1 MKSKTYYFVGIGGI
15 GMSAIARYLKQTG
28 NNILGY
34 DRTPT
39 ALTEELVAEGMD
51 IKYEDDPSHIA
62 NRHIDMVIYTPAI
75 GDDNRI
81 LQYARENA
89 LVVKKRSEVLGL
101 ITNQKKTIAVA
112 GTHGKTTTSG
122 MIAHILTKS
131 NIGCSAFLGG
141 ISNNYH
147 TNCLINPD
155 SDYVVVEADEYD
167 RSFLQLSPYMSVITS
182 VEADHLDI
190 YGTLSEVEKAFACF
204 ADKTDKS
211 GKLFVKDTL
220 CERIAFEHKS
230 LSYSLLE
237 QTDYHVANIRVSKG
251 KYYFDFYTPEK
262 VYYDMQ
268 MTYPGRHNIENAVV
282 ALAVACSLGVGE
294 YEMRA
299 ALSSFSGMK
308 RRFDLRL
315 KTDSTIY
322 YDDYAHHPQ
331 EIDAT
336 IASLREL
343 YPDKRLCGVFQPHLY
358 SRTKDFADEFAK
370 SLEQLDDVILLPIYP
385 AREEPIIGVSSKMI
399 LHKIN
404 KMDKYCVDKSQLFPL
419 LEALNPE
426 LLVTM
431 GAGDIDKL
439 VEPITDLL
447 KENE

>member
-1 MKSKTYYFVGIGGI
+1 
-15 GMSAIARYLKQTG
+15 MSAIARYLKQAG

-34 DRTPT
+34 DRTST
-39 ALTEELVAEGMD
+39 ALTEELAAEGMD
-51 IKYEDDPSHIA
+51 IVYQDDPSHIA
-62 NRHIDMVIYTPAI
+62 SRHIDMVIYTPAI
-75 GDDNRI
+75 GEDNRI
-81 LQYARENA
+81 LQYAKENS
-89 LVVKKRSEVLGL
+89 LTLKKRSEVLGM
-101 ITNQKKTIAVA
+101 ITSKKKAIAVA

-122 MIAHILTKS
+122 LIAHILTKS
-131 NIGCSAFLGG
+131 NIRCSAFLGG

-167 RSFLQLSPYMSVITS
+167 RSFLQLSPHMSVITS

-204 ADKTDKS
+204 ADKTDKD
-211 GKLFVKDTL
+211 GMLFVKDSL
-220 CERIAFEHKS
+220 CERIDFERKS

-385 AREEPIIGVSSKMI
+385 AREEPIAGVSSKMI

>member
-15 GMSAIARYLKQTG
+15 GMSAIARYLKQIG
-28 NNILGY
+28 NIILGY
-34 DRTPT
+34 DITPT

-51 IKYEDDPSHIA
+51 INYEDDPSRIA
-62 NRHIDMVIYTPAI
+62 SRHIDMVIYTPAI

-101 ITNQKKTIAVA
+101 ITSQKKTIAVA

-385 AREEPIIGVSSKMI
+385 AREEPIAGVSSKMI

>member
-89 LVVKKRSEVLGL
+89 LEVKKRSEVLGL
-101 ITNQKKTIAVA
+101 ITSQKKTIAVA

-220 CERIAFEHKS
+220 CERIGFEHKS

-336 IASLREL
+336 ISSLREL

-385 AREEPIIGVSSKMI
+385 AREEPIAGVSSKMI

>member
-15 GMSAIARYLKQTG
+15 GMSAIARYLKQIG

-75 GDDNRI
+75 GEDNRI

-101 ITNQKKTIAVA
+101 ITSQKKTIAVA

-220 CERIAFEHKS
+220 CERIGFEHKS

-237 QTDYHVANIRVSKG
+237 QTDYHAANIRVSKG

>member
-1 MKSKTYYFVGIGGI
+1 
-15 GMSAIARYLKQTG
+15 MSAIARYLKQTG

-385 AREEPIIGVSSKMI
+385 AREEPIAGVSSKMI

>member
-1 MKSKTYYFVGIGGI
+1 MKSKTYYFIGIGGI
-15 GMSAIARYLKQTG
+15 GMSAIARYLKQAG

-34 DRTPT
+34 DRTST
-39 ALTEELVAEGMD
+39 ALTEELAAEGMD
-51 IKYEDDPSHIA
+51 IVYQDDPSHIA
-62 NRHIDMVIYTPAI
+62 SRHIDMVIYTPAI
-75 GDDNRI
+75 GEDNRI
-81 LQYARENA
+81 LQYAKENS
-89 LVVKKRSEVLGL
+89 LTLKKRSEVLGM
-101 ITNQKKTIAVA
+101 ITSKKKAIAVA

-122 MIAHILTKS
+122 LIAHILTKS
-131 NIGCSAFLGG
+131 NIRCSAFLGG

-167 RSFLQLSPYMSVITS
+167 RSFLQLSPHMSVITS

-204 ADKTDKS
+204 ADKTDKD
-211 GKLFVKDTL
+211 GMLFVKDSL
-220 CERIAFEHKS
+220 CERIDFERKS

-385 AREEPIIGVSSKMI
+385 AREEPIAGVSSKMI

>member
-1 MKSKTYYFVGIGGI
+1 
-15 GMSAIARYLKQTG
+15 
-28 NNILGY
+28 
-34 DRTPT
+34 
-39 ALTEELVAEGMD
+39 
-51 IKYEDDPSHIA
+51 
-62 NRHIDMVIYTPAI
+62 
-75 GDDNRI
+75 
-81 LQYARENA
+81 
-89 LVVKKRSEVLGL
+89 
-101 ITNQKKTIAVA
+101 
-112 GTHGKTTTSG
+112 

-220 CERIAFEHKS
+220 CERIGFEHKS

-336 IASLREL
+336 ISSLREL

-385 AREEPIIGVSSKMI
+385 AREEPIAGVSSKMI

>member
-336 IASLREL
+336 ISSLREL

>member
-1 MKSKTYYFVGIGGI
+1 
-15 GMSAIARYLKQTG
+15 
-28 NNILGY
+28 
-34 DRTPT
+34 
-39 ALTEELVAEGMD
+39 
-51 IKYEDDPSHIA
+51 
-62 NRHIDMVIYTPAI
+62 
-75 GDDNRI
+75 
-81 LQYARENA
+81 
-89 LVVKKRSEVLGL
+89 
-101 ITNQKKTIAVA
+101 
-112 GTHGKTTTSG
+112 
-122 MIAHILTKS
+122 
-131 NIGCSAFLGG
+131 
-141 ISNNYH
+141 
-147 TNCLINPD
+147 
-155 SDYVVVEADEYD
+155 
-167 RSFLQLSPYMSVITS
+167 
-182 VEADHLDI
+182 
-190 YGTLSEVEKAFACF
+190 
-204 ADKTDKS
+204 
-211 GKLFVKDTL
+211 
-220 CERIAFEHKS
+220 
-230 LSYSLLE
+230 
-237 QTDYHVANIRVSKG
+237 
-251 KYYFDFYTPEK
+251 
-262 VYYDMQ
+262 MQ

-385 AREEPIIGVSSKMI
+385 AREEPIAGVSSKMI

>member
-15 GMSAIARYLKQTG
+15 GMSAIARYLKQIG

-39 ALTEELVAEGMD
+39 ALTEELAAEGMD

-101 ITNQKKTIAVA
+101 ITSQKKTIAVA

-167 RSFLQLSPYMSVITS
+167 RSFLQLSPYMSLITS
-182 VEADHLDI
+182 VEADHLDV

-220 CERIAFEHKS
+220 CERIDFEHKS

-336 IASLREL
+336 ISSLREL

-370 SLEQLDDVILLPIYP
+370 SLERLDDVILLPIYP
-385 AREEPIIGVSSKMI
+385 AREEPIAGVSSKMI

>member
-331 EIDAT
+331 EIGAT
-336 IASLREL
+336 ISSLREL

-385 AREEPIIGVSSKMI
+385 AREEPIAGVSSKMI

>member
-101 ITNQKKTIAVA
+101 ITSQKKTIAVA

-385 AREEPIIGVSSKMI
+385 AREEPIAGVSSKMI

>member
-1 MKSKTYYFVGIGGI
+1 
-15 GMSAIARYLKQTG
+15 MSAIARYLKQTG

-101 ITNQKKTIAVA
+101 ITSQKKTIAVA

-220 CERIAFEHKS
+220 CERIGFEHKS

-336 IASLREL
+336 ISSLREL

-385 AREEPIIGVSSKMI
+385 AREEPIAGVSSKMI